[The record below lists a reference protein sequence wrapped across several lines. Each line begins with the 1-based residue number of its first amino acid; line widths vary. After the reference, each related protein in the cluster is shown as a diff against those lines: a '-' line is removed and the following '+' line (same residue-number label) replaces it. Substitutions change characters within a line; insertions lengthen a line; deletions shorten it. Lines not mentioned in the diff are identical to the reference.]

1 MWCWYEKHPYT
12 GRRKGILFDNNNLS
26 DGGTGQTKKHR
37 ECRLQS
43 KNSQRYHAKYKERR
57 VTELW
62 ITMIWAGAGTAPRA
76 VLPESSCAIHIHD
89 ITARWSGMTQQT
101 VRCTNSTC
109 RKQNTVPLQHGITNF
124 MALSINIMVCPL
136 PSSGKLRREKQF
148 HIGKRAIQKHSAFNR
163 WGWGALC
170 WYSAYPVSH
179 SNLLFYPFIQKQNFP
194 PKSYQLPHKIH
205 GVIHQ
210 KTIIFDAILNCISE
224 KKRTM
229 RRALDSFD
237 SG

>member
-1 MWCWYEKHPYT
+1 
-12 GRRKGILFDNNNLS
+12 
-26 DGGTGQTKKHR
+26 
-37 ECRLQS
+37 
-43 KNSQRYHAKYKERR
+43 
-57 VTELW
+57 
-62 ITMIWAGAGTAPRA
+62 
-76 VLPESSCAIHIHD
+76 
-89 ITARWSGMTQQT
+89 
-101 VRCTNSTC
+101 
-109 RKQNTVPLQHGITNF
+109 

-148 HIGKRAIQKHSAFNR
+148 SIGKKSDPETQRLQQMGVGGTVLVLRLST
-163 WGWGALC
+163 
-170 WYSAYPVSH
+170 VSH